1 MRRDLPTFVGNPN
14 QFFTPTIEKIHTFID
29 NNNGRNNCY
38 WSHNAVTRD
47 RQKVLLRYIPF
58 DFDCEC
64 PHGEECKLGAGCPDL
79 DIEPARVDL
88 LRLRDWAKA
97 KDINPLPV
105 FSAGKGYHGYLEFKP
120 ILVKADHD
128 LQAVYKGIQLTA
140 VEEAGLET
148 ADVHLHGD
156 HQRIL
161 RIPGTRHMTTGLYCN
176 ELPWEI
182 VEEGVEACK
191 TYSRAPR
198 PALIRSPPSITAPAW
213 MIQHGIEPRQGANG
227 YGDAAP
233 IAEYNGGDA
242 LVKNLL
248 PRMCIH
254 SAIVKQ
260 QVPHTVRLEAAITL
274 AQSGFDPVSITN
286 FFMQIGREAG
296 WFKLNRATT
305 QDQAN
310 QIYKNRATYKLH
322 SCGKLRAEGLC
333 VGSICPRFKEIFGGE
348 SDRSSEALNIDTAVP
363 VNPGGE

>member
-1 MRRDLPTFVGNPN
+1 MRRDFPFFICNPS
-14 QFFTPTIEKIHTFID
+14 QHFCDSTEKATEFIE

-38 WSHNAVTRD
+38 WTHNAVTRD

-58 DFDCEC
+58 DFDDEN
-64 PHGEECKLGAGCPDL
+64 
-79 DIEPARVDL
+79 DIEPCRRDL
-88 LRLRDWAKA
+88 LRLREWAKP
-97 KDINPLPV
+97 KGIDPIPV

-161 RIPGTRHMTTGLYCN
+161 RIPGTRHMTTGLFCN
-176 ELPWEI
+176 ELPWDI
-182 VEEGVEACK
+182 VDAGVDACK

-198 PALIRSPPSITAPAW
+198 PPLVRSAPTLTVPEW
-213 MIQHGIEPRQGANG
+213 MVKHGFEPRDGGAG
-227 YGDAAP
+227 YGPAAP
-233 IAEYNGGDA
+233 LAEYKGGDA

-260 QVPHTVRLEAAITL
+260 KVPHVVRMEAALTL
-274 AQSGFDPVSITN
+274 AQSGFDPASITN
-286 FFMQIGREAG
+286 FFMTIGREAG
-296 WFKLNRATT
+296 WFKLNRETT
-305 QDQAN
+305 SDQVN
-310 QIYKNRATYKLH
+310 QIFKNRKTYKLF
-322 SCGKLRAEGLC
+322 SCGRLRSEGLC
-333 VGSICPRFKEIFGGE
+333 VGPVCPKFKEIFGHE
-348 SDRSSEALNIDTAVP
+348 EVQSNVAK
-363 VNPGGE
+363 